1 MTIDK
6 KQDGNKLTVSVGG
19 RLDAMNARKLEAE
32 LRTSMEGIKN
42 LVFDFGDLEYI
53 ASGGIRVLVAAQKA
67 VGKDGSMILRNL
79 QPAIMEILEMTGLV
93 DVFQIE

>member
-32 LRTSMEGIKN
+32 LRTSMEGVKN
-42 LVFDFGDLEYI
+42 LIFDFGDLEYI

-79 QPAIMEILEMTGLV
+79 QPAITEILEMTGLV